1 MSRFFFLSRSDYVLP
16 LLLVQFSPYSLTG
29 DDGIRKK
36 LGFLALAFRDFDV
49 NKNNT
54 IQLEGFRRALSYY
67 QFLEEEQSDS
77 LENYLD
83 SEFRISWVDAVDQ
96 CFEVTLLQ

>member
-1 MSRFFFLSRSDYVLP
+1 M
-16 LLLVQFSPYSLTG
+16 
-29 DDGIRKK
+29 RKK

-67 QFLEEEQSDS
+67 RFLEEEQSDS
-77 LENYLD
+77 LGNYLD
-83 SEFRISWVDAVDQ
+83 SEFRICWADEVDQ
-96 CFEVTLLQ
+96 CFEVPLL